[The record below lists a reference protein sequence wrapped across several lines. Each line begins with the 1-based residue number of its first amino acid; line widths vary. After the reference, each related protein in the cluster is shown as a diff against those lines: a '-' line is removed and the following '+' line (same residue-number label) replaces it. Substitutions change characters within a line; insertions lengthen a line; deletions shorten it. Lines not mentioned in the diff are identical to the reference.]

1 MNLGRRNK
9 VKAEGG
15 MSSMTDLVFLLL
27 IFFIILST
35 KVEHNV
41 PVDLPQNSELTPSQK
56 NPPVVL
62 GVSENSM
69 YFFDDMPGETFSFE
83 QMMPILESKMA
94 EHPQK
99 TLKIAAHKMA
109 NYDAVFQVIAISKQ
123 RDWKP
128 ALAYKP

>member
-41 PVDLPQNSELTPSQK
+41 PVDLPQNSDLSPAQT

-62 GVSENSM
+62 GVSENST
-69 YFFDDMPGETFSFE
+69 YFFEDDLSASYSFE
-83 QMMPILESKMA
+83 EMMPILEQKMG
-94 EHPQK
+94 EHPEK
-99 TLKIAAHKMA
+99 TLKISADKVA
-109 NYDAVFQVIAISKQ
+109 NYEAVFQVIALAKQ
-123 RDWKP
+123 REWKP